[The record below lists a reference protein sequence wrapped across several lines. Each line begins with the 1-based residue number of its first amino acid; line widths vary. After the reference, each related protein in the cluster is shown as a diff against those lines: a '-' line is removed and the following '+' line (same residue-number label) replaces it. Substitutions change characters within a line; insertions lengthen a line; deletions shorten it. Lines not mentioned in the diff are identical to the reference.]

1 VLVNQCAVSVNQ
13 QMRMTTVHIL
23 GVEGSAK
30 TITLRANVQAALEAL
45 GMKAIVENVTSVDDL
60 INYNINGIPAL
71 VVNGTVVLQKVVPE
85 VEDLKVILQEFKG
98 LFSEKLA
105 MKNFLVPTDFSNVSK
120 DAYLFA
126 RQLAGL
132 ENGELNVV
140 NIYHPDYDP
149 QSPYL
154 TEPMLDVVAAKKERL
169 SSFVKVEKGKEEVIL
184 DKVNHEVVV
193 GFPVEEILRLSKIGN
208 TDMVIMGTTGEKGI
222 LEQLFGSVSINV
234 AQKSSCPVMLVP
246 GGVKFKGFKHILFA
260 SDYESATKTTLKQLI
275 DFTKVF
281 KADVHFVHVENENS
295 AKTYNEIENR
305 LFKILFNSGEP
316 TFSFT
321 MNKVEGDSIVAGIN
335 DYAVNHSIDLV
346 VMVHP
351 RRTFWDSVFHK
362 SVTKEMALN
371 TKIPILILPG

>member
-1 VLVNQCAVSVNQ
+1 
-13 QMRMTTVHIL
+13 MRMTTVHIL
-23 GVEGSAK
+23 GVEGSTK
-30 TITLRANVQAALEAL
+30 TITLRANVQEAL
-45 GMKAIVENVTSVDDL
+45 KELEMDAVIESITSVDDL
-60 INYNINGIPAL
+60 MNYNINGIPAL

-85 VEDLKVILQEFKG
+85 VEDLKILLQVFKG
-98 LFSEKLA
+98 LFSEHLA

-126 RQLAGL
+126 LQLAGL
-132 ENGELNVV
+132 EKGQLKVV

-154 TEPMLDVVAAKKERL
+154 TEPMLDMVAAKKERL
-169 SSFVKVEKGKEEVIL
+169 ASFVETGNGKEKDSIAGKVEFEI
-184 DKVNHEVVV
+184 VV
-193 GFPVEEILRLSKIGN
+193 GFPVEEILRQSKAGK
-208 TDMVIMGTTGEKGI
+208 TDMIVMGTTGEKGI

-246 GGVKFKGFKHILFA
+246 GGVEFKGFKHILFA
-260 SDYESATKTTLKQLI
+260 SDYESATETTLKQLV
-275 DFTKVF
+275 DFTKMF
-281 KADVHFVHVENENS
+281 KADVHFVHVENERS

-305 LFKILFNSGEP
+305 LFNILFNGGEP

-321 MNKVEGDSIVAGIN
+321 MSKVEGGSTVAGIN
-335 DYAVNHSIDLV
+335 DYAVSHSIDLV

>member
-1 VLVNQCAVSVNQ
+1 
-13 QMRMTTVHIL
+13 MRMTTIHIL
-23 GVEGSAK
+23 GVEGSSK
-30 TITLRANVQAALEAL
+30 TISLRANVQAALEEL
-45 GMKAIVENVTSVDDL
+45 GMEVIVKNVTSVDDL
-60 INYNINGIPAL
+60 MNYNINGIPAL

-85 VEDLKVILQEFKG
+85 VEDLKILLQVFKG
-98 LFSEKLA
+98 LFSEHLA

-126 RQLAGL
+126 RQLARL
-132 ENGELNVV
+132 EDGELKVV

-154 TEPMLDVVAAKKERL
+154 TEPMLDMVAAKKERL
-169 SSFVKVEKGKEEVIL
+169 ASFVLVKNGNL
-184 DKVNHEVVV
+184 DDDFEGRVSHDIVV
-193 GFPVEEILRLSKIGN
+193 GFPVEEILRLSKTGK
-208 TDMVIMGTTGEKGI
+208 TDMIVMGTTGEKGI

-246 GGVKFKGFKHILFA
+246 GGVQFKGFKHVLFA
-260 SDYESATKTTLKQLI
+260 SDYESATITTLKQLI
-275 DFTKVF
+275 DFTKKF
-281 KADVHFVHVENENS
+281 KADVHFVHVENEKS

-305 LFKILFNSGEP
+305 LFKILFNGGEP
-316 TFSFT
+316 KFSFT
-321 MNKVEGDSIVAGIN
+321 MSKVEGESIVAGIN
-335 DYAVNHSIDLV
+335 DYAVSHSIDLV